1 VRQLKRVLKNMKG
14 AVAVFVASESNL
26 MITDLT
32 DALKRME
39 VSSSFLHYKI
49 QLTNI
54 SVLDFFFVIC
64 E

>member
-1 VRQLKRVLKNMKG
+1 MKG
-14 AVAVFVASESNL
+14 AVAVFVASDSNH